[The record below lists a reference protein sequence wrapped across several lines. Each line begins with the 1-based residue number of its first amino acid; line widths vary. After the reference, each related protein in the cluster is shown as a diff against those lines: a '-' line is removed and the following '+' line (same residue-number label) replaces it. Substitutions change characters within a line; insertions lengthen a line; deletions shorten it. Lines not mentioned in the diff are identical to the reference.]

1 MRMETKDIKTSY
13 DLADMLDHVVKVLRT
28 VPEVKLTELQE
39 TKASDLAKKI
49 QKDEARQ
56 QIQDRLSYLA
66 KQLPSFQRER
76 AETEITALTVP
87 EIRQLATLFDIRMP
101 SKMKKSESI
110 DLFLSQMFDVP
121 AGQELIRTFHKRNPV
136 L

>member
-1 MRMETKDIKTSY
+1 METKNIKTSR

-28 VPEVKLTELQE
+28 VPEFKLAELQE
-39 TKASDLAKKI
+39 TKASDLSKRS
-49 QKDEARQ
+49 QRDEARR
-56 QIQDRLSYLA
+56 QIQERLSSLA
-66 KQLPSFQRER
+66 KQLPSLQRER

-87 EIRQLATLFDIRMP
+87 EIRQLATLLEIRMP

-110 DLFLSQMFDVP
+110 DLLLSQVFDVP

-136 L
+136 P